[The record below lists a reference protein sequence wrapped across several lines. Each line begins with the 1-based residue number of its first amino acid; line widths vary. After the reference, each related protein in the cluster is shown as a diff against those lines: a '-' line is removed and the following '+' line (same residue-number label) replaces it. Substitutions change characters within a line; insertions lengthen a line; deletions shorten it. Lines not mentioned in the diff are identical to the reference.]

1 MRWNGTRAALA
12 DPVAARFW
20 YGEGGLAVFDIDH
33 SAKRLNTQQYWEVPT
48 KAGVGTL
55 AVSFAGQPDLFAVE
69 FQVQEEK
76 ILMCTPK
83 AKCSSSS
90 PSTLRSP
97 LKPKGFWLGRHG
109 VWSSKERPVSFKAGL
124 SIHALQEK
132 GLQPWSKD
140 GVLVEITPAAVLG
153 RRMKASSVQE

>member
-1 MRWNGTRAALA
+1 ML
-12 DPVAARFW
+12 
-20 YGEGGLAVFDIDH
+20 DIGH

-124 SIHALQEK
+124 RSTLFRRRACN
-132 GLQPWSKD
+132 
-140 GVLVEITPAAVLG
+140 LG
-153 RRMKASSVQE
+153 QRTGFSLRLPPLRCLDAE